1 MMNLAC
7 RSCSS
12 KRILLGIR
20 VVSLEGSFFFSSSNS
35 VSLEVPSDSLL
46 GKPMRS
52 LISADACIDCGHLE
66 LHAVDLKELQR
77 LYATLAE
84 PLGLDSRVPARSSEE
99 AS

>member
-1 MMNLAC
+1 MNRTC
-7 RSCSS
+7 RSCNS

-20 VVSLEGSFFFSSSNS
+20 MVSLEGSFFLSSSNS

-46 GKPMRS
+46 GRPMRS
-52 LISADACIDCGHLE
+52 SIAADACIDCGHLE

-77 LYATLAE
+77 LYAMLAE
-84 PLGLDSRVPARSSEE
+84 PLGLDSRVPAGSSEE